1 MVQSCPY
8 IVSML
13 AALLVPALRQL
24 EEPAQQY
31 TGGGLPKGWIMIVIG
46 SALYVLPSLLA
57 WKGESPRL
65 KRVILVN
72 ILLGWTIIG
81 WIAAMVM
88 TFAYSAPKAGESD

>member
-1 MVQSCPY
+1 MR
-8 IVSML
+8 

-24 EEPAQQY
+24 EEPARQY

-65 KRVILVN
+65 KRVMLVN

-81 WIAAMVM
+81 WIAAIVM
-88 TFAYSAPKAGESD
+88 TFAYSAPAAEDNTQDQ

>member
-1 MVQSCPY
+1 
-8 IVSML
+8 ML

-57 WKGESPRL
+57 WKGESPRF
-65 KRVILVN
+65 KRVLLVN

-81 WIAAMVM
+81 WIAALVM
-88 TFAYSAPKAGESD
+88 TFAYSAPADEERATDQ